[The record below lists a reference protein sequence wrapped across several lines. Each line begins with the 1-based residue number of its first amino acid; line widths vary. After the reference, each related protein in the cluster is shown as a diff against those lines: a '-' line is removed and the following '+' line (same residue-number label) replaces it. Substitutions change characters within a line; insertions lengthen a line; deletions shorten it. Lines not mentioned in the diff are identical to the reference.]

1 MESMQAVVKPSPEA
15 PPELRRV
22 PIPRPGAGE
31 VLVRVRATAICGTDV
46 HIAEWDGW
54 ARGAGITLPLVMG
67 HEFCGEVTAVGAEVR
82 GLAPGDYV
90 AGETH
95 IACGTCFQCRHGLA
109 HICRH
114 LKLFGI
120 HCQGSFAEYAVLPG
134 ACAVRISPAIPP
146 RVAAVLEPLG
156 TSLRAA
162 LEVAPGGETV
172 AVTGCGP
179 IGLFAIAA
187 ARALGAA
194 RIIATDV
201 LDDRLALAGRMGAD
215 VALHAGRADVLAEV
229 LRLTDGVGV
238 DAVIEASGSVPAIQ
252 QAFACLRKGG
262 KVALIGLPSAPAPL
276 QLGSAVV
283 FKEAHVVGVHG
294 RDLFRTWTQ
303 MEALLAA
310 GRLQVEPAITHELPL
325 EAFAEG
331 FHLLEEGKGSKVL
344 LHP

>member
-1 MESMQAVVKPSPEA
+1 METMQAVVKPSPEA
-15 PPELRRV
+15 APELRQV
-22 PIPRPGAGE
+22 PVPRPGPGQ

-54 ARGAGITLPLVMG
+54 ARGAGIALPLVMG
-67 HEFCGEVTAVGAEVR
+67 HEFCGDVVALGEAVA

-90 AGETH
+90 AGDTH
-95 IACGTCFQCRHGLA
+95 IACGACFQCRRGLA

-114 LKLFGI
+114 LQLFGI
-120 HCQGSFAEYAVLPG
+120 HCQGSFAEYAVLP
-134 ACAVRISPAIPP
+134 ASCAVRISPAIPP
-146 RVAAVLEPLG
+146 RVAAILEPLG

-187 ARALGAA
+187 ARAVGAA
-194 RIIATDV
+194 RIVATDV
-201 LDDRLALAGRMGAD
+201 LDDRLALARRMGAD
-215 VALHAGRADVLAEV
+215 VALHAGRVDMAAEV
-229 LRLTDGVGV
+229 LRLTGGVGA
-238 DAVIEASGSVPAIQ
+238 DAVIEASGSPPAIQ

-262 KVALIGLPSAPAPL
+262 RVAMIGLPSAPVPL
-276 QLGSAVV
+276 QLGTAVV
-283 FKEAHVVGVHG
+283 FKEARVIGIHG
-294 RDLFRTWTQ
+294 RELFRTWTQ

-310 GRLQVEPAITHELPL
+310 GRLPVEPAITHELPL
-325 EAFAEG
+325 AAFAEG
-331 FHLLEEGKGSKVL
+331 FHLLEAGKGSKVV